1 MALNCILVFFSWSCT
16 HTEKNLQNLQLQ
28 LEGWCPEVTQ
38 DPRVPEPEGPQT
50 WAPPRLAGTL
60 KTREHPQGCGDA
72 RWSPVCPSSGS
83 LCILHSVPRSPGLGR
98 QGPPQSL
105 CSWWW
110 TRDAPCCP
118 YGVWR
123 AELAPEEGD
132 EEAPGGDLQRGH
144 TGTAAPGLLHTVAPQ
159 CTQPLE
165 QPAQQHRG
173 RLWTG
178 PVPWGYVLRASSTY
192 LYGLLPPLVCTILV
206 TFNRRS
212 QGFCWWFWSTSKW
225 VQDMMGTCALF
236 GLTFSSHALH
246 SHLLFQVFIIT
257 KDIPQSIPQKDEQRV
272 FWYLEGIDQSGSSN
286 PSQGRKATIWG
297 SPGQCRLHGACWDVW
312 VQTYWLQPQLLL
324 RPLMVTKPGSRVQT
338 WGQERGRC

>member
-1 MALNCILVFFSWSCT
+1 MVLWS
-16 HTEKNLQNLQLQ
+16 
-28 LEGWCPEVTQ
+28 
-38 DPRVPEPEGPQT
+38 DPGPQGSIT
-50 WAPPRLAGTL
+50 WGTL
-60 KTREHPQGCGDA
+60 DSGTPQAGWDPQEQG
-72 RWSPVCPSSGS
+72 SPTGMWRCQVTPCLQKLWEPVSPS
-83 LCILHSVPRSPGLGR
+83 LCSQELRTGEGGATPT
-98 QGPPQSL
+98 SL

-110 TRDAPCCP
+110 TRGAPCCL
-118 YGVWR
+118 YGVQR
-123 AELAPEEGD
+123 ADLAPAEGD
-132 EEAPGGDLQRGH
+132 EEAPGGDLQREH
-144 TGTAAPGLLHTVAPQ
+144 TGTEAPGLLHTVAPQ

-165 QPAQQHRG
+165 QPAQQLWG
-173 RLWTG
+173 YLWTG
-178 PVPWGYVLRASSTY
+178 PVPWEDVLRASSTY

-206 TFNRRS
+206 TFNKRS

-272 FWYLEGIDQSGSSN
+272 FWYLEGRDQSGSSN
-286 PSQGRKATIWG
+286 PSQGRKETIWG

-324 RPLMVTKPGSRVQT
+324 KLLMVTKPGSRVQT
-338 WGQERGRC
+338 WGQEWRRC